1 MPQVMQALDRNVI
14 DVLMNMGMALIL
26 SVVVSFMYRFTH
38 AGYSYSRH
46 FNVSLVGISLIVTM
60 TMMVVAN
67 RVALSL
73 GLVGAISVIRF
84 RTAVKDPRDLS
95 YIFLSIAVGLACATA
110 DFEIATAGTLSVCS
124 VLLVLHYLQFGH
136 TTTMDYTLTFCLENP
151 EKTKDFQVMAKE
163 LFAKVTLRSSA
174 QIDDKTF
181 EYVYIVYPRRDL
193 PEDAMA
199 KLRSGVEGISRISLI
214 RPETF
219 IEI

>member
-1 MPQVMQALDRNVI
+1 MQALER
-14 DVLMNMGMALIL
+14 DVLDVLLNMGMSLVL
-26 SVVVSFMYRFTH
+26 SVLVSFMYRFTH

-46 FNVSLVGISLIVTM
+46 FNVSLVSISLIITM

-110 DFEIATAGTLSVCS
+110 DFVIATAGTISVCA
-124 VLLVLHYLQFGH
+124 VLLVLHYVQFGH
-136 TTTMDYTLTFCLENP
+136 TAAMDYTLTFCLASP
-151 EKTKDFQVMAKE
+151 EKTKEFQAVAKE
-163 LFAKVTLRSSA
+163 LFSKVTLRSSA
-174 QIDDKTF
+174 QIDDETY
-181 EYVYIVYPRRDL
+181 EYVYIVYPRRDI
-193 PEDAMA
+193 PEDALA
-199 KLRSGVEGISRISLI
+199 KLRSGVGGISRISLI